1 MRKQEL
7 VGLMLNML
15 QDALDAHR
23 IDEGTNTDPVRAS
36 ADLALIGE
44 SAAITSMGLVSF
56 ISDVESTLQ
65 EKSGLEL
72 TLVSEQA
79 LSRKKSPF
87 RTIDALADYVLELM
101 GVPND
106 STVEASA
113 A

>member
-7 VGLMLNML
+7 AGLMLEML
-15 QDALDAHR
+15 QGALDAHR
-23 IDEGTNTDPVRAS
+23 IDEGTNTEPVQAA
-36 ADLALIGE
+36 ADLPLIGE
-44 SAAITSMGLVSF
+44 DAAVTSMGLVSF

-65 EKSGLEL
+65 EKYGVEL

-101 GVPND
+101 GVPNE
-106 STVEASA
+106 SSIEASA